1 MYVLKPFLF
10 SALLEARGLPSQLF
24 GALGP
29 RMHQLLHRTM
39 GSGSSSRLKV
49 HYLTKM
55 VQNFV

>member
-1 MYVLKPFLF
+1 VSKLKTVKTNLRF

-39 GSGSSSRLKV
+39 GNNSSSKLQF
-49 HYLTKM
+49 M
-55 VQNFV
+55 VLQ